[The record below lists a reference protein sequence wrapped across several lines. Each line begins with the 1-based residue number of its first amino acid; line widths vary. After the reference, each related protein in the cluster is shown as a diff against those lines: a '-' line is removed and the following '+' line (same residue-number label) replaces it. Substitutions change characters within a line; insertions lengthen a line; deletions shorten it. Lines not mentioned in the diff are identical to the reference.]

1 LENREID
8 FFRGKEKPLLFVTV
22 TVINLWMSLWQ
33 EPKN

>member
-8 FFRGKEKPLLFVTV
+8 FFRGKEKPLFVTV